1 MYLKRKIDEYLLEW
15 KKNEER
21 LPLIIKGAR
30 QVGKTE
36 SINHFAEQNY
46 SNIVSI
52 NFVLEPK
59 YKTILSDGYAVE
71 DIIKNI
77 SMIDTSKRF
86 IAGDTVIIFDEL
98 QEFPDIATAL
108 KSFRIDGRF
117 DVICSGSLL
126 GIHYRKI
133 HSNSVGYKT
142 DYEMFSMDFEEFLWA
157 KGYSEKH
164 IEDILKHMQTG
175 TPFSETELSV
185 YKKLFLEYCVLG
197 GMPAVV
203 KVYIEKNL
211 FTDTLEIQR
220 QIQMDYEEDIRKYAE
235 GLDQTK
241 IVSVYRNVPVQLA
254 KENKKFQLSKI
265 DKKARSREYMG
276 CITWLEDAGVISI
289 CYCLNYPEL
298 PLILM
303 GHSMGSLAVRAFV
316 AEHDSCVDM
325 LIVCGS
331 PSYNTAMPLG
341 VAIAKTEKAV
351 FGPRHR
357 SKLIETMSFGAGA
370 MKFRKDKRCTAWICS
385 DPDVAKEYEES
396 ELCGFTFT
404 DDAYLALFE
413 LMKRAYDVEHFS
425 CTNPDMPVLFVSGAE
440 DPCLIN
446 VRHFAKTVRAMRRA
460 GYKDVKGKLYPG
472 MRHEILNEIGREQV
486 YHDIAVYMRKKGF

>member
-15 KKNEER
+15 KEKEER

-30 QVGKTE
+30 QIGKTE
-36 SINHFAEQNY
+36 SINHFANQNY
-46 SNIVSI
+46 GNIVSI
-52 NFVLEPK
+52 NFGLEPK

-77 SMIDTSKRF
+77 SMIDTSKKF
-86 IAGDTVIIFDEL
+86 IEGDTLVIFDEL

-108 KSFRIDGRF
+108 KSFKIDGRF

-126 GIHYRKI
+126 GINYRKI

-157 KGYSEKH
+157 KGYSEKN

-211 FTDTLEIQR
+211 FTDTIEIQK

-276 CITWLEDAGVISI
+276 CITWLEDAGVITI
-289 CYCLNYPEL
+289 CYCLQYPEL
-298 PLILM
+298 PLKGNVDESKYKVYISDTGLLVA
-303 GHSMGSLAVRAFV
+303 SLDDESQIDLRANKNLGIYKGALYENFV
-316 AEHDSCVDM
+316 AEALVKQGYGLYYYSKDNSTLEEDFFIRSANE
-325 LIVCGS
+325 LIPIEVKA
-331 PSYNTAMPLG
+331 NTNR
-341 VAIAKTEKAV
+341 AKSMRQLIKSDTYTDIKH
-351 FGPRHR
+351 GI
-357 SKLIETMSFGAGA
+357 KLMAGNVG
-370 MKFRKDKRCTAWICS
+370 I
-385 DPDVAKEYEES
+385 S
-396 ELCGFTFT
+396 ENIVTFP
-404 DDAYLALFE
+404 YF
-413 LMKRAYDVEHFS
+413 
-425 CTNPDMPVLFVSGAE
+425 VLF
-440 DPCLIN
+440 
-446 VRHFAKTVRAMRRA
+446 
-460 GYKDVKGKLYPG
+460 Y
-472 MRHEILNEIGREQV
+472 
-486 YHDIAVYMRKKGF
+486 